1 MQTPQTKF
9 LRTKQIIPAILPISR
24 SAWFLG
30 IREGRYP
37 QGIKLS
43 PRTTVW
49 DAEVIQALCDEVKRR
64 AADSLP
70 KKAV

>member
-1 MQTPQTKF
+1 MLKQPTKF

-37 QGIKLS
+37 RGIKLS

-49 DAEVIQALCDEVKRR
+49 DSEVIQALCDEVKKR
-64 AADSLP
+64 AA
-70 KKAV
+70 V